1 MKLGRIA
8 VQGPDGDVAR
18 VVLVLPEERRVI
30 DLKAAWTARLQRAG
44 ATREAA
50 VRVADAVFPGSMS
63 AAIASGDLFLGAARE
78 VAKEAPDAASG
89 VSIGFDDVTW
99 LGATDPSVVRD
110 GLTFVDHI
118 KGFHNK
124 MKATPQP
131 GLLKVPGYFKGT
143 PHTVI
148 GHEAEVPWPAFIEY
162 MDYELELGYVI
173 GRRGHDLHPGEARSY
188 LFGVTIFN
196 DFSARDRQSVELGI
210 GMGPAKSKD
219 FAYGIGPWIT
229 TVDEFADLDAIE
241 MQVRVNGETWAKGSS
256 ANKLW
261 SIEEL
266 IAYVSL
272 GDWIQPGDVIGS
284 GTMGSGSG
292 LELDRKL
299 APGDVLE
306 LDVAGVGVLRNRIG
320 QPQARVWWPEER
332 APFM

>member
-8 VQGPDGDVAR
+8 VSGPDGEVAR
-18 VVLVLPEERRVI
+18 LVLVLPEERRVI
-30 DLKAAWTARLQRAG
+30 DLKKAWTARLLRQG
-44 ATREAA
+44 ATQEAA
-50 VRVADAVFPGSMS
+50 LRIADAVFPGSMS
-63 AAIASGDLFLGAARE
+63 AAIAAGDQFLAAARQ
-78 VAKEAPDAASG
+78 VADEAPDEASLD
-89 VSIGFDDVTW
+89 FDGLKW
-99 LGATDPSVVRD
+99 LGASDPSVVRD
-110 GLTFVDHI
+110 GLTFIDHI
-118 KGFHNK
+118 KGFNTK
-124 MKATPQP
+124 MKATPHP

-148 GHEAEVPWPAFIEY
+148 GHEAEVQWPGYVEY

-173 GRRGHDLHPGEARSY
+173 GRRGTNLRPEETRPY

-196 DFSARDRQSVELGI
+196 DFSGRDRQAVEMGI
-210 GMGPAKSKD
+210 AMGPTKSKD

-241 MQVRVNGETWAKGSS
+241 MQVRVNGEAWAKGSS

-272 GDWIQPGDVIGS
+272 GDWLQPGDVIGS
-284 GTMGSGSG
+284 GTMGKGSG

-299 APGDVLE
+299 QPGDVVE
-306 LDVAGVGVLRNRIG
+306 LDVAGIGVLRNRIG
-320 QPQARVWWPEER
+320 QPQKDLWWPEER
-332 APFM
+332 KPFM